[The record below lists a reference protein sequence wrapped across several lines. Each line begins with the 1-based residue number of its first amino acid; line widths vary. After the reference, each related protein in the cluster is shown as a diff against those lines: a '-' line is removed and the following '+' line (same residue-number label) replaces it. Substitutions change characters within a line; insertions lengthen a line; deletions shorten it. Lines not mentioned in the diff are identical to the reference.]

1 MANEGGDAP
10 FKGHLPGPKVFKDT
24 HLIMAFDVDGAKA
37 EDSAPSWS
45 WTPEA
50 LEPVTTRRVGL
61 FEGRDEF
68 GCLRPLLGGEKRSNV
83 VETWT
88 WTDEAAE
95 TPGLNQIEAWEICN
109 FSEDAASHSSSAR
122 VQSCHQASWRV

>member
-24 HLIMAFDVDGAKA
+24 HLIMAFDVDGAKV
-37 EDSAPSWS
+37 EDSAPSWN

-68 GCLRPLLGGEKRSNV
+68 GRLRPLLGGEKYSNI

-88 WTDEAAE
+88 WTD
-95 TPGLNQIEAWEICN
+95 
-109 FSEDAASHSSSAR
+109 
-122 VQSCHQASWRV
+122 